1 MNNQVTRVGNQ
12 GLIPPIEKA
21 AGKVHEGSESFSD
34 TLKKFITD
42 VNTLQNKASKA
53 GEKLAAGEITDV
65 HEVMIAVEK
74 ANTSM
79 ELMLEMRNKIV
90 EAYQEIMRM
99 PV

>member
-21 AGKVHEGSESFSD
+21 VGKVQGSRESFSD

-42 VNTLQNKASKA
+42 VNTLQNKASEA
-53 GEKLAAGEITDV
+53 EENLATGEITDV

>member
-1 MNNQVTRVGNQ
+1 MNNQVTRIGNQ
-12 GLIPPIEKA
+12 GIAPPVEKTG
-21 AGKVHEGSESFSD
+21 GKVQEGHVSFSD
-34 TLKKFITD
+34 TLKQFVSD
-42 VNTLQNKASKA
+42 VNSLQNQASEA
-53 GEKLAAGEITDV
+53 EAKLVTGEITDI

-99 PV
+99 PI

>member
-21 AGKVHEGSESFSD
+21 GTKAQEGSKSFSD
-34 TLKKFITD
+34 TLKKFVVD
-42 VNTLQNKASKA
+42 VNTLQNKASEAKV
-53 GEKLAAGEITDV
+53 KLATGEITDV

-90 EAYQEIMRM
+90 EAYQEIIRM

>member
-1 MNNQVTRVGNQ
+1 MNNQVTRIGNQ
-12 GLIPPIEKA
+12 GIAPPAEKIG
-21 AGKVHEGSESFSD
+21 GKVQDSQVSFSD
-34 TLKKFITD
+34 TLKQFVSD
-42 VNTLQNKASKA
+42 VNTLQNQASEA
-53 GEKLAAGEITDV
+53 EAKLVTGEITDV